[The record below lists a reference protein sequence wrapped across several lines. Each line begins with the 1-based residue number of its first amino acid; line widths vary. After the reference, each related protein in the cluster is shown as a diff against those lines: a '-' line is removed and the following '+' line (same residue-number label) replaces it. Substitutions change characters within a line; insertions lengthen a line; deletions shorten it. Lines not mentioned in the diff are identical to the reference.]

1 MLQQAGVFEPAGSA
15 PASPPPLRRQPSR
28 RAKEMNQQPC
38 SKNIASQSQGFLFP
52 GRRAAA
58 NVRRQLGA
66 TKTSPNL
73 TSFLDAG
80 AKNLQTQI
88 RKQNPPNAF
97 KSTQFYI
104 ISRRFPFP
112 NLSCAFNTPRKN
124 NCIRIKNP
132 PAPRENLKP
141 ITNATGIRTYFSDSP
156 RHLRASNAPVP
167 AEIEN
172 SLHRG
177 K

>member
-1 MLQQAGVFEPAGSA
+1 MLQQAGAFKPAEPA

-28 RAKEMNQQPC
+28 RTKEMKQQPC
-38 SKNIASQSQGFLFP
+38 SKNIASQSQVFFRVGARPQMFGDNSARRKPPQTLFHSWMP
-52 GRRAAA
+52 AQKVSKPKSGSKI
-58 NVRRQLGA
+58 RQ
-66 TKTSPNL
+66 
-73 TSFLDAG
+73 
-80 AKNLQTQI
+80 
-88 RKQNPPNAF
+88 NAF
-97 KSTQFYI
+97 KSPQFYI

-112 NLSCAFNTPRKN
+112 NLSCAFNPPRKN
-124 NCIRIKNP
+124 NCIRVKNP

-141 ITNATGIRTYFSDSP
+141 ITNAAGIRTYFSDSP

-167 AEIEN
+167 AETEN